1 MVSVQKL
8 FNGYDSYAHIP
19 AKLIAHSLKV
29 SSHSDHICRE
39 EGVKVTKNK
48 KITIIDR
55 TNTIPTNTP
64 RVFHVETTW
73 K

>member
-8 FNGYDSYAHIP
+8 FDGYESYAHIP

-48 KITIIDR
+48 K
-55 TNTIPTNTP
+55 NNYN
-64 RVFHVETTW
+64 
-73 K
+73 